1 MQMMNLSAIA
11 KVTIVVVP
19 RERFSY
25 TQESLAS
32 VYEQTN
38 YPFKLIYVDVN
49 SPAHIRDYLAEQAA
63 QKQFQLIRTD
73 KYLSPNAAR
82 NIGWREVTSEYV
94 VFLDN
99 DVVVTPGWLESL
111 VECAEKTGA
120 TVVSPVMCQG
130 TPVHQEVH
138 CAGGETGVKV
148 ETQGGTT
155 RRRIIE
161 KIHLQGRRLAD
172 VQPQLKQETT
182 GLAEFHCM
190 LVRTEIFQQ
199 IGFLDEALLSTKEH
213 VDFCM
218 LVTEAGGTIYLEP
231 ESLVTYVPGP
241 PLEWTDLHYYMLRW
255 SDRWELSSLKHLRQ
269 KWNLSEDEYFQ
280 NRYKRLGSRRHLTIV
295 HPFARKFPIGNFGFR
310 VVSKILR
317 LLDRVLNRWI
327 TSTQPH

>member
-1 MQMMNLSAIA
+1 MMNLSAIA